1 MEHKSPAL
9 TVDAVVLA
17 ERQIVLVKRL
27 NEPFQDFWALPGGFV
42 EYGETVETAV
52 KREVTEETGL
62 HITLTS
68 LIGVYSDPH
77 RDPRGHVVSVA
88 FLAMVDSGTLS
99 GSSDASDARLFP
111 LTRLPL
117 LAFDHARII
126 NDALALMDA
135 PSHLAQSREQR

>member
-1 MEHKSPAL
+1 MKHKSPAL

-17 ERQIVLVKRL
+17 EEEIVLVKRQ
-27 NEPFQDFWALPGGFV
+27 NEPFQGFWALPGGFV

-52 KREVTEETGL
+52 RREVVEETGL

-88 FLAMVDSGTLS
+88 FLATVGAGTLS
-99 GSSDASDARLFP
+99 RGSDASDARLWP

-126 NDALALMDA
+126 NDARKLIDA
-135 PSHLAQSREQR
+135 PLHLAQSREQR